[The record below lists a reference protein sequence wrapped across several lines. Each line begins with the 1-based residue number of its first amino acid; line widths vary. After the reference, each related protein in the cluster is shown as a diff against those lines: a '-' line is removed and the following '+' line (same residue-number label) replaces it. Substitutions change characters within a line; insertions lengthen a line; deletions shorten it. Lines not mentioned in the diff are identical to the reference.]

1 MPQKITKSIKKI
13 TIWAHSPQW
22 SGIDAMAILIVIA
35 TTQMCNVMN
44 NENVAE
50 LTSNLSNVEVPL

>member
-1 MPQKITKSIKKI
+1 
-13 TIWAHSPQW
+13 
-22 SGIDAMAILIVIA
+22 MAILIVIA